1 MKENTKKKLNLKKLK
16 QPLASKVYN
25 QFLEKM
31 LSVFNKL
38 ILLRLLW
45 VLYNKC
51 TLCKCVMCMHVQFV
65 HPVQLEEQV
74 LRRFVPEY
82 LIVFH

>member
-1 MKENTKKKLNLKKLK
+1 MLESEESKHPKRVINNYVGLWRKTIKKIEFKKLK

-45 VLYNKC
+45 VLY
-51 TLCKCVMCMHVQFV
+51 
-65 HPVQLEEQV
+65 
-74 LRRFVPEY
+74 
-82 LIVFH
+82 IV

>member
-45 VLYNKC
+45 VLYN
-51 TLCKCVMCMHVQFV
+51 
-65 HPVQLEEQV
+65 
-74 LRRFVPEY
+74 Y
-82 LIVFH
+82 IV

>member
-1 MKENTKKKLNLKKLK
+1 MKENTQKKLNLKKLK

-45 VLYNKC
+45 VL
-51 TLCKCVMCMHVQFV
+51 VRMSGRVFV
-65 HPVQLEEQV
+65 V
-74 LRRFVPEY
+74 
-82 LIVFH
+82 